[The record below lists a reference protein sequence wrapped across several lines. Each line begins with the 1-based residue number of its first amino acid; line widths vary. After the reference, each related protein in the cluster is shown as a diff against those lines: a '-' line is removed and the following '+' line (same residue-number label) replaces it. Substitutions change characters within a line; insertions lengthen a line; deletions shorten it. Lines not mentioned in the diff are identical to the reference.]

1 MDVPW
6 PKKYQVNDPLPLK
19 ALPQVH
25 DAGGLLFVVDVAIRD
40 DDDVLVPGMLDELVL
55 RDPLAALPLVEL
67 DAGLVSVVLWPTPP
81 VVVPPPP
88 VVVPPPPLLVVPP
101 PPLPVFPPPVS
112 LFPAVVFPT
121 ALVVSPP
128 LPGLAPPS
136 GEKSWKPR
144 MFAQPTTARDD
155 EANVHIAK
163 RDNRAI

>member
-1 MDVPW
+1 MAVPW

-19 ALPQVH
+19 ALPQVQA
-25 DAGGLLFVVDVAIRD
+25 AGGLLFVLDVVIRD

-55 RDPLAALPLVEL
+55 RDPLATLPLVEL

-81 VVVPPPP
+81 VAVPPPVLVFPPP
-88 VVVPPPPLLVVPP
+88 VLVVPPPPLLV
-101 PPLPVFPPPVS
+101 FPPPV
-112 LFPAVVFPT
+112 LPFPEVVSPPPV
-121 ALVVSPP
+121 LVVSPP
-128 LPGLAPPS
+128 VPGLAPPS